1 MAPKSALETRQQR
14 CAGVAP
20 SIERCAA
27 NKVMQRA
34 RRPDRPV
41 TTKWPGGQM
50 QRRGRATTNEP
61 TCIRRRLEIKVFQG
75 RQRPFLSTGNAAGSR
90 CQILCNCK
98 RMAFVSHP
106 HPTPPRC
113 AGETARPWPAPS
125 AFSRCAVA
133 CRLRSLRAR
142 GRLVRGSA
150 GAAAAV
156 TAGSLRE
163 TSSALHRDRID

>member
-1 MAPKSALETRQQR
+1 M
-14 CAGVAP
+14 AP
-20 SIERCAA
+20 SIERDAA

-34 RRPDRPV
+34 RRLGRPV
-41 TTKWPGGQM
+41 TTKWPGGGM

-61 TCIRRRLEIKVFQG
+61 TCIQRRLEIKVFQG
-75 RQRPFLSTGNAAGSR
+75 GQRLFRQGKCSWQPVSDPL
-90 CQILCNCK
+90 QLQ

-125 AFSRCAVA
+125 AFPRWAVA

-150 GAAAAV
+150 GAVVAV

-163 TSSALHRDRID
+163 TSGALHREARA